1 MDSFSGGVVLS
12 LNNNSLYFDSTYV
25 PGTVLN
31 AGSST
36 RLNKGPT
43 FRCCCSEQPKAHQN
57 PRTSAGGNRCEETGS
72 AAGYEEGVG
81 TERVPE
87 EPPG

>member
-1 MDSFSGGVVLS
+1 MLQSMGSQGVGHDLA
-12 LNNNSLYFDSTYV
+12 TQQQHYV

-43 FRCCCSEQPKAHQN
+43 FRCCCSEQPKAQQN